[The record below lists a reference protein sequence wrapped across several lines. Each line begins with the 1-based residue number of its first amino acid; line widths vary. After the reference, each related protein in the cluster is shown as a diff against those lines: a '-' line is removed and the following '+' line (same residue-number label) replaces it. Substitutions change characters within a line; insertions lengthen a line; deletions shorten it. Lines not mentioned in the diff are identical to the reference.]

1 MTQLT
6 DVEQSMDDGD
16 QVPVQVPDQ
25 EVDEVERLSAVQL
38 RYARLSEL
46 FKSAW
51 TFHQFVQGVNKV
63 FSDRGLSVAGLPFQG
78 IYGTLKTLSK
88 HLHTSAAEGIEG
100 DLEAAGAEL
109 DSLIEQLLEVD
120 KKIETS
126 LLRRFFSRVKKYDT
140 RILLQLLR
148 FQLLTRHAGWDENRQ
163 DKADFLMTR
172 VGEELLEPSRPA
184 LEQDRSRWRDA
195 AAGLWKI
202 VGETAYDAK
211 ALEDAV
217 VEIRTLREAMLQI
230 DTLEQLNQLGL
241 ITTFRRVKHRLGA
254 TMFHPQIIDE
264 VLETN
269 LFLRNAVQSFYE
281 REERRI
287 ASQYQ
292 EVFELERGAAD
303 VDADLDGDLRVF
315 RDQVEDLEKGI
326 ATEDVKLDKLMDVS
340 TAAADL
346 IPRLRGG
353 DDEPAT
359 AGDQIPAHAAAPAP
373 DLPADLPE
381 DGERD
386 ERLPVEKPTET
397 LRIRTAHAEVLGSSL
412 RRLLLM
418 LEETDWKADPRA
430 IARMDEARPLRLHAR
445 EVLAY
450 RRLHRPEEFDR
461 ELEQM
466 ILEIAALRSLLSS
479 QAEELVGL
487 GDVDALREQVVE
499 SARVSCKLAG
509 QFENRCRHFMEQSLL
524 DGDSDEARVLQYL
537 RMRLLRDYTGLWLL
551 TYKSAV

>member
-1 MTQLT
+1 M
-6 DVEQSMDDGD
+6 DVEQSMNDGD
-16 QVPVQVPDQ
+16 QVPVQPPVPDQ

-38 RYARLSEL
+38 RYARLSDL

-63 FSDRGLSVAGLPFQG
+63 FSDRGLNVAGLPFQG
-78 IYGTLKTLSK
+78 IYGTLKSLSK
-88 HLHTSAAEGIEG
+88 HLHTSAADGIESE
-100 DLEAAGAEL
+100 LELAAGEL
-109 DSLIEQLLEVD
+109 DALIEQLLEVD
-120 KKIETS
+120 RKIETS
-126 LLRRFFSRVKKYDT
+126 LLRRFFSRVKKYDN

-148 FQLLTRHAGWDENRQ
+148 FQLLTRDKGWDENRQ
-163 DKADFLMTR
+163 DKVDFLMTR
-172 VGEELLEPSRPA
+172 IGEELLEPSRPA

-195 AAGLWKI
+195 ASGLWKI
-202 VGETAYDAK
+202 VGDTDFDAK

-241 ITTFRRVKHRLGA
+241 ITTFRRVKHRLGPS
-254 TMFHPQIIDE
+254 MFHPRVIDE

-303 VDADLDGDLRVF
+303 VDAALDGDLRVF

-326 ATEDVKLDKLMDVS
+326 AREDVKLDKLMDVS

-353 DDEPAT
+353 EDEPDSEAQ
-359 AGDQIPAHAAAPAP
+359 ASALEPGDGLSESG
-373 DLPADLPE
+373 LPQE
-381 DGERD
+381 DEESRD
-386 ERLPVEKPTET
+386 ERLPAEKPTET
-397 LRIRTAHAEVLGSSL
+397 LRIRTAHAEVLGSAL

-418 LEETDWKADPRA
+418 LEDTDWKADPRA

-466 ILEIAALRSLLSS
+466 ILEVAALRTLLSG

-487 GDVDALREQVVE
+487 GDVDALRQQVVQN
-499 SARVSCKLAG
+499 ARVSCRLAG

-524 DGDSDEARVLQYL
+524 DGDVEEARVLQFL

-551 TYKSAV
+551 TYKGTV